1 MSCLGLLRAALTDNQ
16 WVSSERIIVLMNAA
30 RTARPQRGER
40 ALSLDA
46 LLDDMTRVG
55 HGREDTHVV
64 LDNASRRIFYNEH
77 GPKRY
82 YMWCVLEPLE
92 GGRSARRSRGEDGAT
107 APTYVWPRLD
117 GTARPSRAADD
128 VHESEP
134 SADQPDPS
142 SDPPDPPDH
151 PDRAAANAAAR
162 AAAVAPGSPSDRQ
175 PILQFQQTSAGGTRR
190 MKRVKV
196 RLDERRRISFEPTT
210 TAAAAA
216 PAAAAALA
224 DDAPVAVPV
233 AAAVPAPAAAPAAA
247 LPAPAAPRASAP
259 APALNLYVLEPLK
272 FDRDTSAEERLS
284 RAVRA
289 FTEQRALALS
299 ASRELRHASDQRD
312 RLQREAEDERAKL
325 RRQAD
330 AQSQRAARAESIG
343 AFAGSMHD
351 ARVENLKAT
360 VAELHDTIRQR
371 DVELKR
377 LRADLEKCER
387 PDEARAHA
395 TIPTSRAMMYTKS
408 GAMSKEYRRRRKRE
422 RVMLDE
428 LVALHGGVAALH
440 GRFVSWI
447 KEAGPT
453 LVGELLQEAWVS
465 KTIITMINA
474 DARAQQASMA
484 HKTTALVA
492 RARLHGMG
500 RRQWDTIHSMVE
512 TGRGSAGVTIKSRLG
527 PVRTCRVIVS
537 EIGMHDARY
546 HMYQQNWFPSAP
558 LDGAA
563 LAVKLGVPA
572 FENIKCAM
580 RDFKNYLRCIVRMIM
595 EVPCLRANV
604 KVCSVR
610 VSGCSVRV

>member
-1 MSCLGLLRAALTDNQ
+1 MSCLWLLRAALTDKL
-16 WVSSERIIVLMNAA
+16 WVSSERIIELMNAA
-30 RTARPQRGER
+30 RTARPQRGAR
-40 ALSLDA
+40 ALSVGA
-46 LLDDMTRVG
+46 LLDDMTRAG
-55 HGREDTHVV
+55 HDRTDPHVI
-64 LDNASRRIFYNEH
+64 LENSSRRLFYNTN
-77 GPKRY
+77 GDRY
-82 YMWCVLEPLE
+82 YLWCVLEPLE

-210 TAAAAA
+210 AAAAA

-272 FDRDTSAEERLS
+272 FDRDTSSEERLS

-289 FTEQRALALS
+289 FAEQRALALS

-330 AQSQRAARAESIG
+330 AQSECAARTESID

-351 ARVENLKAT
+351 ARIGNLKA
-360 VAELHDTIRQR
+360 
-371 DVELKR
+371 K
-377 LRADLEKCER
+377 
-387 PDEARAHA
+387 
-395 TIPTSRAMMYTKS
+395 
-408 GAMSKEYRRRRKRE
+408 
-422 RVMLDE
+422 
-428 LVALHGGVAALH
+428 
-440 GRFVSWI
+440 
-447 KEAGPT
+447 
-453 LVGELLQEAWVS
+453 VGELHE
-465 KTIITMINA
+465 TI
-474 DARAQQASMA
+474 
-484 HKTTALVA
+484 
-492 RARLHGMG
+492 
-500 RRQWDTIHSMVE
+500 
-512 TGRGSAGVTIKSRLG
+512 
-527 PVRTCRVIVS
+527 
-537 EIGMHDARY
+537 
-546 HMYQQNWFPSAP
+546 
-558 LDGAA
+558 
-563 LAVKLGVPA
+563 
-572 FENIKCAM
+572 
-580 RDFKNYLRCIVRMIM
+580 
-595 EVPCLRANV
+595 
-604 KVCSVR
+604 
-610 VSGCSVRV
+610 